1 MRLTKL
7 EIKDGL
13 SMSSVSHALKK
24 SKRNREGLK
33 ETFEETVLKPQ
44 LNFKNLNHFILIKPV
59 KGAGRAPFSR
69 FVVKK
74 FLLGLKGQP

>member
-1 MRLTKL
+1 
-7 EIKDGL
+7 
-13 SMSSVSHALKK
+13 MSSVSHALKK

-44 LNFKNLNHFILIKPV
+44 LNFKNLNHFILRKPV
-59 KGAGRAPFSR
+59 KGAGRAPFSC